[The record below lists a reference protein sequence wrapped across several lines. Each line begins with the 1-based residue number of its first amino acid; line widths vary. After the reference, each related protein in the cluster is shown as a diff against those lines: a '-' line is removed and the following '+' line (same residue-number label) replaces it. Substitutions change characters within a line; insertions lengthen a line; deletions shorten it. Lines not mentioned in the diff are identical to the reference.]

1 MSSKRKSNPAKRAT
15 APKRNKKKQDEDFES
30 DFSDS
35 NDGMSAGNGSS
46 QTNVEV
52 LIPNEYEPAAK
63 LPEELL
69 ASFDREPGHLAIA
82 GCVTW
87 DLTGRRDTKQKI
99 LKIRPGLFSFN
110 RFMDDQKFRLA
121 VSGPCSAHSVL
132 INMDRKALTFGRNQY
147 GQLGQPNIETY
158 EMPTLVPE
166 LEGLNIIRAACGRN
180 HTLFLT
186 DTGTVY
192 ACGDNKSGQCGI
204 GTSTIP
210 MVQKATRINYQ
221 GPPIIKVG
229 CGGDFSAIL
238 DIKGNL
244 YTFG

>member
-99 LKIRPGLFSFN
+99 QKIRPGLFSFN

-132 INMDRKALTFGRNQY
+132 INMVIY
-147 GQLGQPNIETY
+147 
-158 EMPTLVPE
+158 
-166 LEGLNIIRAACGRN
+166 
-180 HTLFLT
+180 
-186 DTGTVY
+186 
-192 ACGDNKSGQCGI
+192 
-204 GTSTIP
+204 
-210 MVQKATRINYQ
+210 
-221 GPPIIKVG
+221 
-229 CGGDFSAIL
+229 
-238 DIKGNL
+238 
-244 YTFG
+244 